1 MWDLKK
7 TCYFDCVTQPTDSA
21 PMPQNALKKNRRLT
35 QIGLMQLGRYL
46 RWLRHYRGWSS
57 VHDLGA
63 YIGREE
69 SQLLE
74 RRAKELNIDPE
85 LVPGISGPQI
95 NRIEGGKITR
105 LAIDQLLLLI
115 DVLDPVHPQTMQP
128 VTLEHLL
135 DIATGEAVIEVPL
148 LNAD

>member
-1 MWDLKK
+1 
-7 TCYFDCVTQPTDSA
+7 
-21 PMPQNALKKNRRLT
+21 MPQKALKKNRRLT

-105 LAIDQLLLLI
+105 LAIDQLLLLM
-115 DVLDPVHPQTMQP
+115 DVLDPVHPQTMEP
-128 VTLEHLL
+128 VSLEHLL
-135 DIATGEAVIEVPL
+135 DIATGEAVIEVPPL
-148 LNAD
+148 SAD

>member
-1 MWDLKK
+1 
-7 TCYFDCVTQPTDSA
+7 
-21 PMPQNALKKNRRLT
+21 MPQNALKKNRRLT

-63 YIGREE
+63 YIGAQE
-69 SQLLE
+69 SQLLL

-105 LAIDQLLLLI
+105 LAIDQLLLLM

-135 DIATGEAVIEVPL
+135 EIATGEAAIEVPPL
-148 LNAD
+148 SGD

>member
-7 TCYFDCVTQPTDSA
+7 TCYFEGITQQTESA
-21 PMPQNALKKNRRLT
+21 PMPHNALKKNRRLT

-46 RWLRHYRGWSS
+46 RWLRHYRGWNS
-57 VHDLGA
+57 VHELGA
-63 YIGREE
+63 YIAAQE
-69 SQLLE
+69 SQLLKQ
-74 RRAKELNIDPE
+74 RGKELNIDPE

-128 VTLEHLL
+128 VPLEHLL
-135 DIATGEAVIEVPL
+135 EIATGEAVIEVPL

>member
-7 TCYFDCVTQPTDSA
+7 TCYFDGVTPPTDSA

-35 QIGLMQLGRYL
+35 QIWLMHLGRYL

-57 VHDLGA
+57 VHELGA
-63 YIGREE
+63 YIAAQE
-69 SQLLE
+69 SQLLKH
-74 RRAKELNIDPE
+74 RAKELNIDPE

-128 VTLEHLL
+128 VPLEHLL
-135 DIATGEAVIEVPL
+135 EIATGEAVIEVPL